1 MTNKKFKGEKREKL
15 KYRLYQ
21 DKTYC
26 GICKELITIKQ
37 LYTHE
42 ITIDHI
48 KPRYYG
54 GTDDYSN
61 LQLAHHTCNKQKG
74 HQHPNELQSKVT
86 PPVFPSGV
94 EETDNNE

>member
-1 MTNKKFKGEKREKL
+1 MSNSKSEDTPAKLGKG
-15 KYRLYQ
+15 
-21 DKTYC
+21 
-26 GICKELITIKQ
+26 
-37 LYTHE
+37 
-42 ITIDHI
+42 IDP

-94 EETDNNE
+94 EETDNNERK